1 MALPYFFI
9 EIAQYLNQILG
20 SFPEL
25 VDWEN
30 VNIIYMG
37 NIVLD
42 FLSIKYGCTHIN
54 LNSVDVLPVNKQ
66 DENKQATFFVY
77 YIVSI
82 LLICVPLQIHI
93 SFCGWVLELQP
104 GPLQA
109 LWDVNSVTTSV
120 PII

>member
-1 MALPYFFI
+1 
-9 EIAQYLNQILG
+9 
-20 SFPEL
+20 
-25 VDWEN
+25 
-30 VNIIYMG
+30 MG

-54 LNSVDVLPVNKQ
+54 LNSVDVLPMNKQ

-93 SFCGWVLELQP
+93 SFCG
-104 GPLQA
+104 
-109 LWDVNSVTTSV
+109 
-120 PII
+120 